1 MGELT
6 HKATR
11 AAFGK
16 AIELTLKHVEKDRE
30 KGLLQL
36 VDLTEKFMGDN
47 FPSESYEGARNLIRD
62 PESKWM
68 QYVNRALDEIHP
80 NVIKQTALNLGFEA
94 AFHGQNDPC
103 DARDT
108 SVQYSVADPDGSNQR
123 LQPALHRLLG
133 CRVRS
138 QTESVL

>member
-68 QYVNRALDEIHP
+68 QYVNRALDEIDP

-94 AFHGQNDPC
+94 AFHGTKTIREMREVHQCNIPWLILMDP
-103 DARDT
+103 T
-108 SVQYSVADPDGSNQR
+108 SACNLHNERLQQQANQR
-123 LQPALHRLLG
+123 
-133 CRVRS
+133 
-138 QTESVL
+138 T

>member
-36 VDLTEKFMGDN
+36 VDLTEKYMGDN
-47 FPSESYEGARNLIRD
+47 FQKENYSWFPGYKLQGLMLLTACPSIVDLFLCCRL
-62 PESKWM
+62 
-68 QYVNRALDEIHP
+68 
-80 NVIKQTALNLGFEA
+80 
-94 AFHGQNDPC
+94 
-103 DARDT
+103 
-108 SVQYSVADPDGSNQR
+108 QR
-123 LQPALHRLLG
+123 LVKFSH
-133 CRVRS
+133 
-138 QTESVL
+138 